1 MPQLLQT
8 TTGTF
13 VEAFIRRN
21 MAPTDV
27 DIADTQ
33 WQDFKK
39 NFIQQQATRG
49 QLQTLPEHFHWRW
62 SHKMRHYQGRSGY
75 EFIGLE
81 CEETLQ
87 GILLLDYTRQS
98 HLPELA
104 GAPLV
109 YVDYLATAPWNL
121 RSLVGTS
128 KFRGV
133 GRVLVGGAQKISSEQ
148 GYQGRIGLHSLPQA
162 ESFYRDALGMIDLG
176 PDRQYHGLHYFELEG
191 RGLRN
196 EDQ

>member
-1 MPQLLQT
+1 MPQLIQT

-39 NFIQQQATRG
+39 QFVQQQVTQG

-81 CEETLQ
+81 CEDKLQ

-121 RSLVGTS
+121 RELNDPPQFT
-128 KFRGV
+128 GV
-133 GRVLVGGAQKISSEQ
+133 GRALIGYAQDLSVEQ
-148 GYQGRIGLHSLPQA
+148 GYAGRVGLHSLPQA
-162 ESFYRDALGMIDLG
+162 ETFYRERLRMLDLG
-176 PDRQYHGLHYFELEG
+176 PDNQYHGLHYFEIAQEDKT
-191 RGLRN
+191 N
-196 EDQ
+196 ENQ